1 MAHAVAAERRSVY
14 GAANLTGRVSTM
26 AHEHTNPLGLNP
38 PPLGMYTHVVKAG
51 PHVYVSGQ
59 LAFDATGNL
68 VGGSD
73 VAAQYRQ
80 VWNNVTIAL
89 ASAGATVGDVVRT
102 TTYIVGQDNV
112 QAVRG
117 VRQEVNPQPP
127 PASTLIAVAGLAN
140 PACLVEVDAIA
151 IIRTGDGRTKEDTA

>member
-1 MAHAVAAERRSVY
+1 MA
-14 GAANLTGRVSTM
+14 
-26 AHEHTNPLGLNP
+26 TN
-38 PPLGMYTHVVKAG
+38 Y
-51 PHVYVSGQ
+51 SGQ

-80 VWNNVTIAL
+80 VWANVTTAL
-89 ASAGATVGDVVRT
+89 ASAGATVDDIVRT
-102 TTYIVGQDNV
+102 TTYIVGQGNV
-112 QAVRG
+112 QAVRS

-127 PASTLIAVAGLAN
+127 PASTLITVVGLAD

-151 IIRTGDGRTKEDTA
+151 VILEEDRTA

>member
-1 MAHAVAAERRSVY
+1 MAI
-14 GAANLTGRVSTM
+14 
-26 AHEHTNPLGLNP
+26 EHTNPPGMNP
-38 PPLGMYTHVVKAG
+38 PPPGMYTHVVKAG
-51 PHVYVSGQ
+51 PSVYISGQ

-80 VWNNVTIAL
+80 VWANVTTAL
-89 ASAGATVGDVVRT
+89 ASAGATVDDIVRT
-102 TTYIVGQDNV
+102 TTYIVGQGNV
-112 QAVRG
+112 QAVRS

-127 PASTLIAVAGLAN
+127 PASTLITVVGLAN

-151 IIRTGDGRTKEDTA
+151 VILEEDRTA